1 MFGELI
7 SRLDQPKVAA
17 AALAALDDEE
27 LTLTIERY
35 AEANEIGLAECVAG
49 IVRSFVD
56 QADDEPW
63 MQLVGIMARSS
74 EDPTIAAFGAI
85 LRYCARDL
93 QSDTYTIVKGGPAS

>member
-7 SRLDQPKVAA
+7 AQLDRPEVAA
-17 AALAALDDEE
+17 GALGALEDDE
-27 LTLTIERY
+27 LVSTIRRY

-56 QADDEPW
+56 QADDEAW
-63 MQLVGIMARSS
+63 MQLVGIMARASD
-74 EDPTIAAFGAI
+74 DPTIAAFGAI

-93 QSDTYTIVKGGPAS
+93 ESEPPPSA

>member
-7 SRLDQPKVAA
+7 SRLDQPEVAA

-35 AEANEIGLAECVAG
+35 AEAKEIGVAECVAG

-93 QSDTYTIVKGGPAS
+93 RS